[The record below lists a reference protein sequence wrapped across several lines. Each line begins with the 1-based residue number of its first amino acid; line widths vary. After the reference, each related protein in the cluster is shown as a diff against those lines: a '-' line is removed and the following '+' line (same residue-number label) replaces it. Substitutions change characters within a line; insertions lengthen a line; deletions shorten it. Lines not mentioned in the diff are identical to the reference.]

1 MMGLKGLLIP
11 SFVGSRAPRAL
22 RLIHRLVASGIAV
35 AVAMLIVTVAVM
47 QGFWGSYVA
56 AARQFHGDIVLVQ
69 EPESAP
75 PALLLKALHED
86 AATAVIEAES
96 PFLMREG
103 LLTGGGAVPG
113 VVIKAIDWTTFISVH
128 PDLRVT
134 WMGEGDA
141 AFSSSK
147 GELPVILGK
156 AMVGE
161 TLPTHL
167 FMPTPTHP
175 EGTSLLLNVVGVFE
189 SGLYDYDHQFVFVP
203 RARFNTILHQDPD
216 TASGLELRLQDPSL
230 TWLAS
235 QVWQDRFPE
244 ATITNWSELNHNM
257 FDALRLQRT
266 TFVVLMSLFVIIAVS
281 NIVSVVGL
289 QVYFRRQDG
298 AILRLVG
305 MPLSQLRRLIAMAT
319 AWTSLL
325 GIALGAVLG
334 VAITFILGKTA
345 LISLPEQVYFV
356 AALPVQLTWTW
367 TAGIVAG
374 ALAISLLVV
383 WGAVHQLSTISI
395 LKGLWRT

>member
-1 MMGLKGLLIP
+1 MMGLIRLLIP
-11 SFVGSRAPRAL
+11 RFIGSRAPRAL
-22 RLIHRLVASGIAV
+22 RLIHRLVAGGIAV

-47 QGFWGSYVA
+47 QGFWGSYVS

-69 EPESAP
+69 EPESSP
-75 PALLLKALHED
+75 PTALLKALHD
-86 AATAVIEAES
+86 DSTTVVIDAES
-96 PFLMREG
+96 SFLMREG
-103 LLTGGGAVPG
+103 LLTGGGSVPG
-113 VVIKAIDWTTFISVH
+113 VIVKAIDWTEFNKVH
-128 PDLRVT
+128 PDLRVR

-141 AFSSSK
+141 AFSASK
-147 GELPVILGK
+147 GNLPVIIGK

-167 FMPTPTHP
+167 FMPTPSHP
-175 EGTSLLLNVVGVFE
+175 EGESIPLNVVGVFE
-189 SGLYDYDHQFVFVP
+189 SGLYDYDHQFIFVP
-203 RARFNTILHQDPD
+203 RTRLTTILHQDPG
-216 TASGLELRLQDPSL
+216 TISGMELRLRDPSR

-235 QVWQDRFPE
+235 QTWQDRFPE

-298 AILRLVG
+298 AILRLMG
-305 MPLSQLRRLIAMAT
+305 LPLAQLRRLIALAT
-319 AWTSLL
+319 AWTSIL
-325 GIALGAVLG
+325 GITLGAGLG
-334 VAITFILGKTA
+334 VAITLTLRETA

-374 ALAISLLVV
+374 ALAVSLIVV
-383 WGAVHQLSTISI
+383 WGAVHRLAAIPI
-395 LKGLWRT
+395 LKGLWRA

>member
-1 MMGLKGLLIP
+1 MGLSGLLIP
-11 SFVGSRAPRAL
+11 RFIGSGAPRAL
-22 RLIHRLVASGIAV
+22 RLIHRLVAAGIAV

-69 EPESAP
+69 EPESSP
-75 PALLLKALHED
+75 PASLLKALHD
-86 AATAVIEAES
+86 DPATAMIEAES
-96 PFLMREG
+96 SFLMREG

-113 VVIKAIDWTTFISVH
+113 VVIKAIDWADFSKVH
-128 PDLRVT
+128 PDLRVR
-134 WMGEGDA
+134 WMGGGDA
-141 AFSSSK
+141 AFAERGGS
-147 GELPVILGK
+147 LPVILGK
-156 AMVGE
+156 TMVGE

-175 EGTSLLLNVVGVFE
+175 EGESIPLNVVGVFE
-189 SGLYDYDHQFVFVP
+189 SGLYDYDHQFIFVP
-203 RARFNTILHQDPD
+203 RVRLATILHQDPD
-216 TASGLELRLQDPSL
+216 TISGMELRLRDPAR

-235 QVWQDRFPE
+235 QTWQERFPE

-305 MPLSQLRRLIAMAT
+305 LPLSQLRRLIAMAT
-319 AWTSLL
+319 AWTS
-325 GIALGAVLG
+325 ILG
-334 VAITFILGKTA
+334 VTLGTGLGVGITVILGKTA

-356 AALPVQLTWTW
+356 PALPVQLTWTW

-374 ALAISLLVV
+374 ALAVSLIVV
-383 WGAVHQLSTISI
+383 WLAAYRLAAIPI

>member
-1 MMGLKGLLIP
+1 MMGLGGLLIP
-11 SFVGSRAPRAL
+11 RFIGSRAPRAL
-22 RLIHRLVASGIAV
+22 RLIHRLVAAGIAV

-69 EPESAP
+69 EPESPP
-75 PALLLKALHED
+75 PAALLEALHDD

-113 VVIKAIDWTTFISVH
+113 VIVKAIDWTKFVKVH
-128 PDLRVT
+128 PDLSVR
-134 WMGEGDA
+134 WMGEGNST
-141 AFSSSK
+141 FSAIK
-147 GELPVILGK
+147 GGLPVVLGK
-156 AMVGE
+156 SMAGE

-167 FMPTPTHP
+167 FMPTPAHP
-175 EGTSLLLNVVGVFE
+175 EGESLPLNVVGVFE
-189 SGLYDYDHQFVFVP
+189 SGLYDYDNQFVFVP
-203 RARFNTILHQDPD
+203 RGRLTRILHQHPD
-216 TASGLELRLQDPSL
+216 TISGMELRLRDPSR

-235 QVWQDRFPE
+235 QTWQDRFPE

-305 MPLSQLRRLIAMAT
+305 LPLAQLKRLIALVT
-319 AWTSLL
+319 SWTSIL
-325 GIALGAVLG
+325 GVAFGAILG
-334 VAITFILGKTA
+334 VAITVILRKTT

-356 AALPVQLTWTW
+356 DALPVQLTWTW
-367 TAGIVAG
+367 TVCIVVG
-374 ALAISLLVV
+374 ALVVSLLVV
-383 WGAVHQLSTISI
+383 WGAVFRLAAIPI